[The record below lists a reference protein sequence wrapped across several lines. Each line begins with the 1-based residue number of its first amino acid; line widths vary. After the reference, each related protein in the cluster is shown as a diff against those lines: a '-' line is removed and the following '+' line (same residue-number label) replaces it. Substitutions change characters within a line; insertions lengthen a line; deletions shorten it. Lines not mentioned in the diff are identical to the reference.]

1 MFRTYGIP
9 SCLDVHNSEYVQSLR
24 CFGKPAT
31 TDVKSY
37 LKLRKSVRPDL
48 WNIWCFIGR
57 GNETNTLISKIL
69 GFVNVL
75 LI

>member
-1 MFRTYGIP
+1 MFRNYGIP
-9 SCLDVHNSEYVQSLR
+9 SRLDVHNSEDVQSLR
-24 CFGKPAT
+24 CFGKLAR

-37 LKLRKSVRPDL
+37 LKLRKSKVSGD

-57 GNETNTLISKIL
+57 GNETNTLTSKIL

>member
-1 MFRTYGIP
+1 MSRTYGIP
-9 SCLDVHNSEYVQSLR
+9 SRLDVHNSEDVQSLR
-24 CFGKPAT
+24 CFGNPARL
-31 TDVKSY
+31 DVKSY

-57 GNETNTLISKIL
+57 GNETNTLTSKTL